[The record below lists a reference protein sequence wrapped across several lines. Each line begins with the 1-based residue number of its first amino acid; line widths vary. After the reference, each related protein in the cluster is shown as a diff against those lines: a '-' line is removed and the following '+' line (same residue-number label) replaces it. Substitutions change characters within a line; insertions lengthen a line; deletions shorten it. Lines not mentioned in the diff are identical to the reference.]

1 MRIGAILTQA
11 EGRAA
16 ENYFRRAS
24 AVDNPE
30 TNRPSALNYLLDV
43 LGSPLLERSIAKLL
57 RAGVE
62 STTVLKD
69 ASSSLDLIPVQRGK
83 GSALLPEWEKTVAA
97 AINDRIDY
105 LFLVR
110 VGAYTDL
117 DYSDLLEFHLHTR
130 ARFTRAY
137 GPAGAIDAAIVST
150 SALSDSSENFRKAL
164 SNLVPQQRRFDFSGY
179 INPLRNLRDLY
190 QLMQDG
196 LYGRCDLRPAGTEI
210 RENVWVGQRAKID
223 ATAVVSGPAFVGDG
237 SEISA
242 SCTIAGGCSIERN
255 CIIDYATLIQESC
268 ILQDTYVGVALD
280 VRRAVAGG
288 QKIYPLNRNVEIK
301 IADRRLVRSNLKN
314 PSRFAGLGT
323 WLSGGAQQAD

>member
-1 MRIGAILTQA
+1 VRIGAILTQA

-24 AVDNPE
+24 AGDNPE
-30 TNRPSALNYLLDV
+30 TNRPSALNYPLDV
-43 LGSPLLERSIAKLL
+43 LGTPLLERSVAKLL

-69 ASSSLDLIPVQRGK
+69 ASSSGNLIPAQRGK
-83 GSALLPEWEKTVAA
+83 GSALLPEWEKTVAG
-97 AINDRIDY
+97 AINDGIDY

-130 ARFTRAY
+130 APFTRAY
-137 GPAGAIDAAIVST
+137 EPAGAVDVAVVSLK
-150 SALSDSSENFRKAL
+150 SLRDSSGNCRKAL
-164 SNLVPQQRRFDFSGY
+164 FSLVPQQRRFDFSGY

-223 ATAVVSGPAFVGDG
+223 ATAAVSGPAFIGDA

-242 SCTIAGGCSIERN
+242 SCAIAGGCSIERN
-255 CIIDYATLIQESC
+255 CKIDYGTLIQESC
-268 ILQDTYVGVALD
+268 ILQNTYVGVALD

-288 QKIYPLNRNVEIK
+288 QKMYPLNRNVEIK

-314 PSRFAGLGT
+314 SSLFAELGS